1 MNEGKEV
8 GGAKKLSGR
17 DSLIK
22 AEIWMVH
29 LLLLPSVS
37 VARH

>member
-8 GGAKKLSGR
+8 GGAKKLSGL

-29 LLLLPSVS
+29 LLLPSVS